1 MEVREMSS
9 IIDDILQ
16 EAREA
21 VGLEKDANDP
31 NGAPD
36 QASNGGSGTGQD
48 ILSSANALLQ
58 EIEKFK
64 ATMQAGAAGADPN
77 ADPNAQVDP
86 NADPN
91 AQQQP
96 PVDPNAQQVAGGI
109 TVQTPGG
116 SVVKIA
122 SLIKLSSLF
131 RQNG

>member
-1 MEVREMSS
+1 MSS

-21 VGLEKDANDP
+21 VGLEKEANDP

-91 AQQQP
+91 AQAQAQ
-96 PVDPNAQQVAGGI
+96 VDPNAQASSGSATI
-109 TVQTPGG
+109 QTPGG
-116 SVVKIA
+116 SVIKIA
-122 SLIKLSSLF
+122 SLIKLSSIF
-131 RQNG
+131 RQNS